1 MNESKSPG
9 LCSDFAAMTLKISK
23 LSKRYND
30 KWVLRDVSLEIE
42 RGQILGLAGHN
53 AAGRSTLLKIL
64 YGGEKATTGEVTF
77 EGRPFSDA
85 LLVASSPARNRWSLF
100 GKAAGSDSERQTAN
114 FTDAIEAA
122 SAVLLLDNALSL
134 LDHSQKLE
142 LQEKLRTAVREKNL
156 VAVITTCDDAEM
168 FAVCDRIAVLA
179 NGEVAQV
186 GTPREI
192 YENPNSVAVA
202 RSLGCCNL
210 ITARRVT
217 FNNQASLEFHT
228 LTGEHRLQVDK
239 TDKATLGAITNNVTL
254 AIRPEHISI
263 SFGASFPED
272 NLLKAEITGIHYEGA
287 TTRLKLMANGL
298 VLEAL
303 VLRLVGLNLGDQC
316 MVGLP
321 PDRIAVLKS

>member
-1 MNESKSPG
+1 
-9 LCSDFAAMTLKISK
+9 MTLKVSK

-42 RGQILGLAGHN
+42 RGQILGLAGQN
-53 AAGRSTLLKIL
+53 GAGKSTLLKML
-64 YGGEKATTGEVTF
+64 HGGEKPTTGKITF
-77 EGRPFSDA
+77 DDRPFSGGSLIA
-85 LLVASSPARNRWSLF
+85 GSPAKNRWRF
-100 GKAAGSDSERQTAN
+100 FAKTGAADSELQAAN
-114 FTDAIEAA
+114 FIGAVELANT
-122 SAVLLLDNALSL
+122 VLLLDNALSG
-134 LDHSQKLE
+134 LE
-142 LQEKLRTAVREKNL
+142 YSRKSEFLEILGTAVRERNL
-156 VAVITTCDDAEM
+156 IAVIATCDNAEM
-168 FAVCDRIAVLA
+168 FTICDRIAVLA
-179 NGEVAQV
+179 DGEVAQL

-192 YENPNSVAVA
+192 YESPNSVAAA
-202 RSLGCCNL
+202 RSLGTCNL

-217 FNNQASLEFHT
+217 FNNQASLEFQT
-228 LTGEHRLQVDK
+228 LTGDHRLQVDK
-239 TDKATLGAITNNVTL
+239 TDKAALGAITNNVTL

-287 TTRLKLMANGL
+287 TTRLKLSANGL

-321 PDRIAVLKS
+321 PDRIVVLKS